1 MTASDDR
8 VDAVIE
14 AFLDHL
20 DGSGELPSLDDLD
33 PQERARAEE
42 LIASLK
48 AGRGI
53 DPYASRPSLEQ
64 LLAGTP
70 LEPALE
76 QAQPTAPSSIN
87 LLDEV
92 REQLTLY
99 TPFHVDVWHD
109 TAASGIGVRSDLV
122 ALIGAQRLRIQVR
135 DDIVGA
141 SELARLDPA
150 AAAGPV
156 YGAFPDTAGV
166 IVVYA
171 DEELSSV
178 AIDPFDTE
186 FCIETPG
193 GTNERPTV
201 HRPVLPLADTV
212 RAYLDEL
219 APVLVATIDAGVSF
233 AGEVDA
239 TAIAGEAA
247 RRAVESVVEDG
258 RRAKIDAKQV
268 SWGALGQ
275 REVDALSELIVD
287 ALAGLDQPTLA
298 ARVAALTGAA

>member
-8 VDAVIE
+8 IDAVIE

-20 DGSGELPSLDDLD
+20 DGSGEMPTLDHLD

-48 AGRGI
+48 SGRGI
-53 DPYASRPSLEQ
+53 DPYASRPSLEH

-70 LEPALE
+70 LESALQQAEPAV
-76 QAQPTAPSSIN
+76 QASVE

-92 REQLTLY
+92 RDQLTLY
-99 TPFHVDVWHD
+99 TPFHAEVWSD
-109 TAASGIGVRSDLV
+109 AAATGIGVRSDFV
-122 ALIGAQRLRIQVR
+122 TLIGAQRLRIQVR
-135 DDIVGA
+135 SDIDGA
-141 SELARLDPA
+141 SELAKLDPA
-150 AAAGPV
+150 AVAGPV

-166 IVVYA
+166 IVVYP
-171 DEELSSV
+171 DEELSSI

-193 GTNERPTV
+193 GAIEHPTA

-219 APVLVATIDAGVSF
+219 APVLDATIDAGAPL
-233 AGEVDA
+233 AGDVDA
-239 TAIAGEAA
+239 TAIAVEAA
-247 RRAVESVVEDG
+247 RRAVESIVADG
-258 RRAKIDAKQV
+258 QRAKIDAKRV
-268 SWGALGQ
+268 SWGALGE
-275 REVDALSELIVD
+275 REVDALSALVVD
-287 ALAGLDQPTLA
+287 ALGGLDQPTLA
-298 ARVAALTGAA
+298 ARVAALTDAA